1 MRSGAVCLLP
11 ETLSSP
17 CGSPIEDRLSSV
29 TQDFHWPV
37 MYYMGATVG
46 WPCIW
51 AGMMSVIAIFRQPRV
66 SNLTSV
72 LAGIDKTA
80 IFGAFVVDQQQAR

>member
-1 MRSGAVCLLP
+1 
-11 ETLSSP
+11 
-17 CGSPIEDRLSSV
+17 
-29 TQDFHWPV
+29 